1 MHADPIAILSEDKER
16 ISYRPRLNE
25 ITGSVIA
32 TILLQQM
39 LYWWWKSG
47 RQPFYKFAT
56 ACSHPL
62 YKAGDSWQEELGIS
76 RAEFETALK
85 KIGRKINRHSSKTE
99 ALGDALVLYWVGFDR
114 VTYYEINEALLAEKL
129 AEIYSTERNAGN
141 SHYGSRNAGKS
152 HYLMQDSSISYC
164 ENQAL
169 DRSETTQ
176 RLPEENIADAA
187 KAAPPAPP
195 ASQKTSRKKPERT
208 PEEQAYLD
216 RKKAIETAY
225 VEALGYKPSAF
236 VQEAKAAKW
245 LAEQGYT
252 PEQVTGCLR
261 HLQADDWY
269 AGKHISLQSVAKQ
282 IGAWVQSNKPK
293 PKPAAPE
300 TKYYQSQAHKY
311 LQGDE
316 LRAAFDEATRK
327 RARIRS
333 VGEA

>member
-1 MHADPIAILSEDKER
+1 MAKWQPPIPSGALWCKPMRALGPAKALVEYCYDIVMRDGWCRFKLVEVADAMDEPYINVKRWWKTLQEANETMRLFSEVKNRGVRGIEVRFNDKWIDWRILNNRTEAPEPNGTEEVSTLIPLPIREVFPLLPLALENEVNGIKRSTNEVSTLIPLSECNKV
-16 ISYRPRLNE
+16 L
-25 ITGSVIA
+25 IT
-32 TILLQQM
+32 T
-39 LYWWWKSG
+39 
-47 RQPFYKFAT
+47 
-56 ACSHPL
+56 
-62 YKAGDSWQEELGIS
+62 D
-76 RAEFETALK
+76 
-85 KIGRKINRHSSKTE
+85 
-99 ALGDALVLYWVGFDR
+99 
-114 VTYYEINEALLAEKL
+114 
-129 AEIYSTERNAGN
+129 
-141 SHYGSRNAGKS
+141 
-152 HYLMQDSSISYC
+152 
-164 ENQAL
+164 QA
-169 DRSETTQ
+169 D
-176 RLPEENIADAA
+176 IADAA

-269 AGKHISLQSVAKQ
+269 AGKHISLQTVSKQ
-282 IGAWVQSNKPK
+282 IGAWVQSSKPK

-316 LRAAFDEATRK
+316 LRAAFDEAARK